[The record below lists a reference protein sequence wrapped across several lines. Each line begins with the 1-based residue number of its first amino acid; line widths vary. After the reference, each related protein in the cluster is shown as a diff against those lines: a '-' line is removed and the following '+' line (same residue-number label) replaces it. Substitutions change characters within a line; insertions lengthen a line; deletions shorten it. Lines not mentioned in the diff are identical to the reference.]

1 MTVASEAVTV
11 SYVGNGATTA
21 FTVTFPFFELVVET
35 IVAGIRLEREE
46 GSDYTIEGGA
56 GATGTVNFLEAPSSL
71 TTVVIRR
78 ATSRLQATD
87 YEENDPF
94 PAEVHEQALDRAHMI
109 LSEIASHISRVRTL
123 GLDDGS
129 ASELTISGGVIAP
142 TGSYH
147 VIDTE
152 NDDESDDLDTITPP
166 PSVKDGDF
174 LILRIASA
182 DRPITVKN
190 GTGNL
195 VLADDLVLESV
206 TQLCWLMYVEP
217 AESWVE
223 LNGRPGPQGE
233 QGTPGVNGNGTGDV
247 IGPSSATDN
256 ALVGFDGATGKLV
269 KVLDALFN
277 GSNFIISRSVAGGA
291 VTLQLRRTTDPGG
304 LHEVGQLIFE
314 GLDDGAN
321 NTQIARVGGTWIDRT
336 DGSEDA
342 AIIFST
348 IIAGTLAE
356 RLRIGHGLYR
366 SGITGGDKGSGTIN
380 VDALYEANKR
390 ALTVAGSS
398 ALEAG
403 FAMTS
408 AYDRGTVTTTAQTPT
423 FAQGNVQK
431 MVRNGAFTLN
441 PPSSGDGHI
450 TIQVTNGASASTL
463 TTSGFTK
470 ANVDELT
477 DTSGDDFLFHITKI
491 GSFSRLWVEAL
502 Q

>member
-46 GSDYTIEGGA
+46 GSDYSITGGA

-233 QGTPGVNGNGTGDV
+233 QGTPGVNGDGTGDV
-247 IGPSSATDN
+247 VGPSSATN
-256 ALVGFDGATGKLV
+256 NTIPRYDGTTGKLI
-269 KVLDALFN
+269 K
-277 GSNFIISRSVAGGA
+277 GSSAYIDSTDNLVNVRSGG
-291 VTLQLRRTTDPGG
+291 VVGFFTDRTDTHGSGQD
-304 LHEVGQLIFE
+304 VGQMVFRGRDSAGNIVTY
-314 GLDDGAN
+314 A
-321 NTQIARVGGTWIDRT
+321 TIIARCVTAT
-336 DGSEDA
+336 DGSEDGSLR
-342 AIIFST
+342 FST
-348 IIAGTLAE
+348 IRAGTAATRFLME
-356 RLRIGHGLYR
+356 LGLYAN
-366 SGITGGDKGSGTIN
+366 GVTGGDKGAGTIN

-403 FAMTS
+403 FAMAS